1 MKGPLL
7 RTFFLAAVLTAALAT
22 AAASATNRPR
32 VLAATFENDVNPVTQ
47 DYVNDQIERANE
59 EGYDAVVI
67 LLDTPGGLGS
77 SMDKI
82 VQAELASK
90 IPVIVYVSPDGARAA
105 SAGVWIGQAADIL
118 AMAPQTNIGSS
129 TPISVGGED
138 IQEDLRRKV
147 VNDAAASL
155 RALARE
161 HGRNVRWADAAV
173 RRASNLNA
181 REALAQNVIDVVA
194 PSLPALLEQIDGR
207 KTKPKGFVLHT
218 AGAEIDRVD
227 MSFWKKVLDTLINP
241 ELIVIFLS
249 IGTLGLIVELWN
261 PGLIFPGTVGAV
273 SLILALFG
281 LQVLPISAA
290 GLLLMVLAFAFFG
303 AEAFIP
309 SHGALTVAG
318 SVCFVLGALLLFDPA
333 GESYEVSLTVVL
345 AIAATLAVLTGFAAL
360 KIVQVRR
367 LKPVTGQDELVG
379 QIGVARQTLEPTGTV
394 FVHGELWQARSTGEP
409 IPAGEQVRV
418 AGMDGLVLE
427 VERA

>member
-1 MKGPLL
+1 L

-32 VLAATFENDVNPVTQ
+32 VLAPTFENDVNPVTQ